1 MSDAPAVETTGVC
14 FSYNADPVLVDVNI
28 SVPRLDLAAIVGPN
42 GGGKTTLL
50 KLMLGLLEP
59 DCGEVRVFGER
70 PRDVTKRMG
79 YVPQD
84 FSYDRTLPI
93 TALDVVLM
101 GRLGTGGVFGTWT
114 GAARDRAREAL
125 ETVDAAQLADRRFV
139 DASAGQQQRVLIAR
153 ALATEPE
160 MLMLDEPTASLDV
173 AAERE
178 IYRLLQELNERMTVV
193 LVTHDLGFV
202 SDVVKSVLCVNRH
215 VKRHPTTEMGQITG
229 ELLEEMYGSD
239 LRLVRHDQSDETG
252 ACCE

>member
-1 MSDAPAVETTGVC
+1 MTDVTFSYDGEPAV
-14 FSYNADPVLVDVNI
+14 VDVNI

-70 PRDVTKRMG
+70 PHDVTRRIG
-79 YVPQD
+79 YVPQG
-84 FSYDRTLPI
+84 FSYDRSLPI
-93 TALDVVLM
+93 TALDVAMM
-101 GRLGTGGVFGTWT
+101 GRLGAEHAFGPWA
-114 GAARDRAREAL
+114 GRARERALTAL
-125 ETVDAAQLADRRFV
+125 ERVGAADLADRRFV

-153 ALATEPE
+153 ALTTDPD
-160 MLMLDEPTASLDV
+160 MLMLDEPTSSLDA

-178 IYRLLQELNERMTVV
+178 IYELLQELNEHMTII

-215 VKRHPTTEMGQITG
+215 VKRHPTTEIGEITG

-239 LRLVRHDQSDETG
+239 LRVVRHDQSDGEG
-252 ACCE
+252 CCRD